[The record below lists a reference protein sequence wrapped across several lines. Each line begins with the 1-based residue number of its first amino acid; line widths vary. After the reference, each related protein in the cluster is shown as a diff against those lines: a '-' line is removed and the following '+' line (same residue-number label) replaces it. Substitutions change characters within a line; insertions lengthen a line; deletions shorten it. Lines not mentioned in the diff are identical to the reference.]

1 MPFPSA
7 FPAAGPLAPLAP
19 APAGLDRITVTG
31 LWAGYGDGPVLQG
44 LDLQLAAG
52 SICALVGS
60 NGAGKSTLFRCLMG
74 FLAPSRGTLRIDGLP
89 LAEAQRRQRVAY
101 VPQSEEVDWQFP
113 IQVRDVVMMG
123 RYGHMNLLRWPAAS
137 DRAAVEAALERLEL
151 LPLARRQIGALSGG
165 QRKRTFLARAL
176 AQQAGVLLLDEPFSG
191 VDARTE
197 ALIRGQLLAL
207 RDAGG
212 SVLIA
217 SHDLVGIP
225 GFCDRVV
232 VLQGR
237 IIADGPPATVL
248 AGQRP

>member
-1 MPFPSA
+1 
-7 FPAAGPLAPLAP
+7 LVP

-197 ALIRGQLLAL
+197 ALIRGQLLDL

-217 SHDLVGIP
+217 SHDLAGIP
-225 GFCDRVV
+225 GFCDRVLL
-232 VLQGR
+232 LQGR

-248 AGQRP
+248 AAQRP

>member
-1 MPFPSA
+1 MPLPFVV
-7 FPAAGPLAPLAP
+7 PAAGPLAPLVP

-197 ALIRGQLLAL
+197 ALIRGQLLDL

-217 SHDLVGIP
+217 SHDLAGIP
-225 GFCDRVV
+225 GFCDRVLL
-232 VLQGR
+232 LQGR

-248 AGQRP
+248 AAQRP